1 MKVNLSVQGQ
11 PLFLSPDG
19 LVPRTRLQDDWEGD
33 PNDFGGGHGP
43 WRQDQEAQ
51 RGGGG
56 VSPALPDHRRR
67 HGQEQELGLLLHPQG
82 DVGCLTNIYGS
93 NASPVTLIKLIFS
106 FSRILYISM

>member
-1 MKVNLSVQGQ
+1 MKVNLIVQGQ

-33 PNDFGGGHGP
+33 PNDLGGGHGP

-51 RGGGG
+51 GGGGG

-67 HGQEQELGLLLHPQG
+67 HGQEQDWGYLAQYSILKEMLAGLRAIAE
-82 DVGCLTNIYGS
+82 DDSTS
-93 NASPVTLIKLIFS
+93 KDS
-106 FSRILYISM
+106 